1 MGADTKANTNLWG
14 AAALKVGDLCL
25 LEDGSECS
33 SALGSDA
40 IVEETASEGCGMAN
54 GERVGVSTA
63 LTGKQTLAVAARFE
77 RGLLE

>member
-33 SALGSDA
+33 DAVVSD
-40 IVEETASEGCGMAN
+40 VGLFETASEGQDGIW
-54 GERVGVSTA
+54 
-63 LTGKQTLAVAARFE
+63 
-77 RGLLE
+77 

>member
-40 IVEETASEGCGMAN
+40 IVEKTASEGWD
-54 GERVGVSTA
+54 
-63 LTGKQTLAVAARFE
+63 GKQ
-77 RGLLE
+77 